1 MIFGTCKLHI
11 TTSGVMQILCK
22 FCHNKHFNTLDGAT
36 YDQHDC
42 RRQTTWKKIICCTPA
57 NSSSVITSATNNSP
71 RIQMFAAQFPED
83 SCEWCVLLTANQLL
97 DTRDICCSPYWPATP
112 TTNDS
117 VNISTYRQHQYQ
129 HRLFWWVGQGL
140 ICTKLC
146 WQIPSE
152 SGESSSSFPP
162 VTPL

>member
-1 MIFGTCKLHI
+1 MIFGTCKLH
-11 TTSGVMQILCK
+11 TTSSNVMQILCK
-22 FCHNKHFNTLDGAT
+22 FCHNKHNMLDGAT

-57 NSSSVITSATNNSP
+57 NSLFLITSATNNIA
-71 RIQMFAAQFPED
+71 RVQMSTASWTTCSICPLFCISSSTRATFAAVFTGRRRLRPVTP
-83 SCEWCVLLTANQLL
+83 STGN
-97 DTRDICCSPYWPATP
+97 PA
-112 TTNDS
+112 S
-117 VNISTYRQHQYQ
+117 IV
-129 HRLFWWVGQGL
+129 WWVGQGL

-152 SGESSSSFPP
+152 SGEGSNSFPP

>member
-1 MIFGTCKLHI
+1 MAPHTIN
-11 TTSGVMQILCK
+11 TTVAG
-22 FCHNKHFNTLDGAT
+22 
-36 YDQHDC
+36 
-42 RRQTTWKKIICCTPA
+42 RQLGKKIICWTPA
-57 NSSSVITSATNNSP
+57 NISSLITSATNNSH
-71 RIQMFAAQFPED
+71 RVQMFAAQFPED
-83 SCEWCVLLTANQLL
+83 SCGWCVLLTANQLL

-146 WQIPSE
+146 MLANLFRKRRQLQFFSTRNAFITIL
-152 SGESSSSFPP
+152 SSRLILPIKMHKRGYYSTVLF
-162 VTPL
+162 L